1 MDKTELDWAGD
12 CYDNPMY
19 AAEHIVKLERR
30 IAELEAENKR
40 VELRYESLKEP
51 VEKYMWDACHHDYCP
66 QYGGN
71 TWPACNCGY
80 ADLKAALEASDEA
93 QTQ

>member
-1 MDKTELDWAGD
+1 
-12 CYDNPMY
+12 MY
-19 AAEHIVKLERR
+19 GTTDYAEKFAKEREAR

-40 VELRYESLKEP
+40 VERRYESLKEP